1 MKVGIV
7 GAGFSGLVTAKVLSG
22 LGHDVVVIEKCD
34 DVGGVWSASRRY
46 PGLHTQNGKDTY
58 CFSDHPMPDDYPE
71 WPSGEQVQRYLA
83 SYVEK
88 FELQRFLRLG
98 TELVSA
104 DPRDGGG
111 WSLTTRPARVA
122 QPASGAAAAPQEAL
136 EVDHLVVANGI
147 FSDPHVPDYPGAEEF
162 RAAGG
167 RLLATSDVHD
177 VEEVRGKHVVVVGYG
192 KSACDVA
199 TALAP
204 AAASLDV
211 VARQLLWKVPRLLAG
226 KLNYKYLLLT
236 RLGEALFKYI
246 DVKGVEKFLH
256 GPGDGV
262 RRQMIGSV
270 QSLITKQLGL
280 RKLGLVP
287 SGPFEDIA
295 RSTVS
300 LVTVGFFEAVKA
312 GRITVHR
319 DSQVVRLLADDDG
332 RPAAELADGTVLPA
346 DLVLCGTGFRQ
357 HVRFLAPQVEARLHD
372 DRGNFRLH
380 RQIVPLDVPDLS
392 FVGYNSSFFSPL
404 SAEVAALY
412 VADRLA
418 GNDRVGDRAEALARV
433 DRKLAWMEERTK
445 GRHARGTNIIPFS
458 MHNVDE
464 VLEELELNLPA
475 PKRAVQWLLPVDPG
489 SYAGLH
495 ARLAQRLKRT
505 GGARPSSSSSSP
517 ATPAASTLA
526 SADR

>member
-7 GAGFSGLVTAKVLSG
+7 GAGFSGLVTAKVLRG
-22 LGHDVVVIEKCD
+22 LGHDVVVLEKCD

-58 CFSDHPMPDDYPE
+58 CYSDHPMPDDYPE

-83 SYVEK
+83 SYVE
-88 FELQRFLRLG
+88 RFGLGPSLRLG
-98 TELVSA
+98 TEVVSA

-111 WSLTTRPARVA
+111 WSLTTRPAA
-122 QPASGAAAAPQEAL
+122 TAPGGAAVPGEAL

-147 FSDPHVPDYPGAEEF
+147 FSDPHVPEYPGAEEF

-177 VEEVRGKHVVVVGYG
+177 VEEVRGQHVVVVGYG

-226 KLNYKYLLLT
+226 RLNYKYLLLT
-236 RLGEALFKYI
+236 RLGEGLFRYI
-246 DVKGVEKFLH
+246 DVKGVERFLH

-262 RRQMIGSV
+262 RKQMVGSV

-287 SGPFEDIA
+287 KGPFEDIA

-319 DSQVVRLLADDDG
+319 DSQVVRLLSDGG
-332 RPAAELADGTVLPA
+332 RPAAELADGRVLPA

-357 HVRFLAPQVEARLHD
+357 HVRFLSPQVEARLHD
-372 DRGNFRLH
+372 ERGNFRLH

-418 GNDRVGDRAEALARV
+418 GNDRVGDRRAALARI
-433 DRKLAWMEERTK
+433 DRKLAWMEERTQ
-445 GRHARGTNIIPFS
+445 GRHARGTNVIPFS

-464 VLEELELNLPA
+464 VLDELQLNLPA
-475 PKRAVQWLLPVDPG
+475 PRRAVQWLLPVDPG
-489 SYAGLH
+489 SYSGLQD
-495 ARLAQRLKRT
+495 RLAQRLRRT
-505 GGARPSSSSSSP
+505 GGARSSSSSSP
-517 ATPAASTLA
+517 GTPSASTLA

>member
-22 LGHDVVVIEKCD
+22 LGHEVVVLERCD

-58 CFSDHPMPDDYPE
+58 CYSDHPMPDDYPE

-83 SYVEK
+83 SYAER
-88 FELQRFLRLG
+88 FGLQRFLRLG
-98 TELVSA
+98 TEVVSA
-104 DPRDGGG
+104 DPRGDGG
-111 WSLTTRPARVA
+111 WTLTTRPARGGTDAVA
-122 QPASGAAAAPQEAL
+122 SEL
-136 EVDHLVVANGI
+136 VVDHLVVANGI
-147 FSDPHVPDYPGAEEF
+147 FSDPHVPEYPGAEEF

-177 VEEVRGKHVVVVGYG
+177 VEEVRGEHVVVVGYG

-211 VARQLLWKVPRLLAG
+211 VARQLLWKVPRRLAG

-236 RLGEALFKYI
+236 RLGEALFRYI
-246 DVKGVEKFLH
+246 DLKGVERFLH

-262 RRQMIGSV
+262 RRRMVGSV
-270 QSLITKQLGL
+270 QSLITRQLGL
-280 RKLGLVP
+280 ERLGLVP
-287 SGPFEDIA
+287 TGPFEDIA

-300 LVTVGFFEAVKA
+300 LVTAGFFEAVTA

-319 DSQVVRLLADDDG
+319 DSQVVRLLARDG
-332 RPAAELADGTVLPA
+332 RPAAELADGRVLPA
-346 DLVLCGTGFRQ
+346 DHVLCGTGFRQ
-357 HVRFLAPQVEARLHD
+357 HVRFLSPEVEARLHD
-372 DRGNFRLH
+372 ERGNFRLH

-418 GNDRVGDRAEALARV
+418 GNDRVGDRRKALARI

-445 GRHARGTNIIPFS
+445 GRHARGTNVIPFS

-464 VLEELELNLPA
+464 VLDELLLNLPA
-475 PKRAVQWLLPVDPG
+475 PRRTVQWLLPVDPG

-495 ARLAQRLKRT
+495 ARLARRLGVRGPSWPPSPT
-505 GGARPSSSSSSP
+505 TPSPAARPSG
-517 ATPAASTLA
+517 TLA
-526 SADR
+526 PADR

>member
-22 LGHDVVVIEKCD
+22 LGHEVVVVEKCD

-58 CFSDHPMPDDYPE
+58 CYSDHPMPDDYPE

-83 SYVEK
+83 SYVDR
-88 FELQRFLRLG
+88 FGLHPFLRLG
-98 TELVSA
+98 TEVVSA

-111 WSLTTRPARVA
+111 WTVTTRPAGGG
-122 QPASGAAAAPQEAL
+122 GAAGAGAGTTEL

-147 FSDPHVPDYPGAEEF
+147 FSDPHVPEYPGAEEF

-236 RLGEALFKYI
+236 RLGEGLFRYI

-262 RRQMIGSV
+262 RKQMVGSV

-280 RKLGLVP
+280 KRLGLVP
-287 SGPFEDIA
+287 TGPFEDIA

-319 DSQVVRLLADDDG
+319 DSQVVRLRSDGG
-332 RPAAELADGTVLPA
+332 RPAAELADGRVLPA

-372 DRGNFRLH
+372 ERGNFRLH

-418 GNDRVGDRAEALARV
+418 GNDRVGDRRTALARI

-445 GRHARGTNIIPFS
+445 GRHARGTNVIPFS

-464 VLEELELNLPA
+464 VLDELQLNLPA

-489 SYAGLH
+489 SYSGLQS
-495 ARLAQRLKRT
+495 RLARRLQRG
-505 GGARPSSSSSSP
+505 GGARPSSSTPS
-517 ATPAASTLA
+517 AGAPAAARLA
-526 SADR
+526 PADR